1 MVSPAESCPPIPS
14 LGGVV
19 GDDGEGPVDDPLGIV
34 SGVPAAFD
42 DEELAAELALYVLGL
57 GEVAAFS
64 VRSGLVPALSFP
76 SALEEGQPAHG
87 LCRVLVLVV
96 GHAGRPFW

>member
-1 MVSPAESCPPIPS
+1 MISSTESCPPVPG

-19 GDDGEGPVDDPLGIV
+19 GDDGEGPVDDAPGIV

-42 DEELAAELALYVLGL
+42 DEKLAVELALYVLGP

-76 SALEEGQPAHG
+76 VALEEG
-87 LCRVLVLVV
+87 
-96 GHAGRPFW
+96 